1 MPFPWVQF
9 MTKQINKKN
18 KETKQNKAGPIS
30 QLNKTQ
36 ASPRIAARYMKW
48 SLHRDEGF
56 KRKKKKDYL
65 PWYISFT
72 NGFLEK

>member
-1 MPFPWVQF
+1 MPFPWVQL

-36 ASPRIAARYMKW
+36 ASPRIAARYMK
-48 SLHRDEGF
+48 
-56 KRKKKKDYL
+56 
-65 PWYISFT
+65 
-72 NGFLEK
+72 

>member
-1 MPFPWVQF
+1 MSIIKQGNHFLFFFCYYFLGKAGLGGWLMPFPWVQF

-36 ASPRIAARYMKW
+36 ASPRIAARYMK
-48 SLHRDEGF
+48 
-56 KRKKKKDYL
+56 
-65 PWYISFT
+65 
-72 NGFLEK
+72 